1 MSHAEKHSASWFEA
15 IDKMTMDYILLT
27 GYRPSADLQEL
38 IKIAADTATQK
49 TAEWRLNESK
59 QPVLYMDGRV
69 FGDK

>member
-1 MSHAEKHSASWFEA
+1 MSHAEKHSASLFEA

-27 GYRPSADLQEL
+27 GNRPDEHTVEW
-38 IKIAADTATQK
+38 IKTAADTATQK